1 MDTHAWDTLDAAD
14 KQKILKGIA
23 RGKALAPPRVV
34 DLEWSRRE
42 WLPDATRDRRPGL
55 PPDEMDL
62 YTLEMLF
69 EEMENA
75 GVKAL
80 VLGGEGEPLAH
91 RSIESLLKR
100 ISRAPFRL
108 CSLATGGGRLCG
120 RTAELLAAARPR
132 RLDVRLEALG
142 EAAYALRLG
151 APGSQ
156 FRQVAANLRAFRALL
171 PAQSDCRIVARLVL
185 FPGDN
190 AGLQRIV
197 RAAVEAGADA
207 VAVAAPRQP
216 GIALD
221 NAERRAA
228 FLDEVRTALAAD
240 REGRIESLEAPHPAM
255 EADLRSLR
263 ADLSA
268 GGAPG
273 TASEGAVGALFR
285 TACIHPWL
293 GLALAPNGAVHPC
306 RRALQR
312 GGDPTGSIHS
322 RPLERLWHD
331 RPLRVMRWASRRSC
345 WDGRA
350 CSICRAGEAPSRP
363 YALDW
368 GFCQELDSLLRGG
381 VERAVRFPERL
392 RDREWGTVL
401 LPLRHLWPRRWGGT
415 PQLRVDGVPVGAAV
429 GGGGGIAIRFLPD
442 GLRPGFHLVEVVDR
456 SGRLLKARLVEKV
469 Q

>member
-14 KQKILKGIA
+14 KQNILKGIA

-69 EEMENA
+69 EEMEDA

-91 RSIESLLKR
+91 RSIDSLLKR
-100 ISRAPFRL
+100 LSRAPFRL
-108 CSLATGGGRLCG
+108 CSLTTGGGRLHG
-120 RTAELLAAARPR
+120 WTAELLAAARPR
-132 RLDVRLEALG
+132 RLEVRLEALG
-142 EAAYALRLG
+142 EAAYAKRLG
-151 APGSQ
+151 APGPR
-156 FRQVAANLRAFRALL
+156 FRQVVANLRAFRALL
-171 PAQSDCRIVARLVL
+171 PAGTDCRIVVRLVL
-185 FPGDN
+185 FPGDY
-190 AGLQRIV
+190 AGLRMIA

-207 VAVAAPRQP
+207 VAFAAPRRP
-216 GIALD
+216 GDALD
-221 NAERRAA
+221 AVERQAA
-228 FLDEVRTALAAD
+228 FLDGARTALADD
-240 REGRIESLEAPHPAM
+240 REVRIESLEAPHPVM
-255 EADLRSLR
+255 ECDLRAMREGLC
-263 ADLSA
+263 L
-268 GGAPG
+268 GAPG
-273 TASEGAVGALFR
+273 TAAEGAVGALFR

-312 GGDPTGSIHS
+312 GAAPAGSIHG
-322 RPLERLWHD
+322 RPLERLWRD
-331 RPLRVMRWASRRSC
+331 RPLRSMRRASRLPR
-345 WDGRA
+345 WEGRA
-350 CSICRAGEAPSRP
+350 CEACRAGEAPSLP
-363 YALDW
+363 YALDPA
-368 GFCQELDSLLRGG
+368 FCQELDSLLRGG

-401 LPLRHLWPRRWGGT
+401 LPLRHLWPRRWAGT
-415 PQLRVDGVPVGAAV
+415 PQLRVDGVPVGAVA
-429 GGGGGIAIRFLPD
+429 GGGGSLSIRFLPD
-442 GLRPGFHLVEVVDR
+442 GLRRGFHLVEVVDR
-456 SGRLLKARLVEKV
+456 SGRLLKARVVEKV